1 MSCYIIEK
9 KDIKQVVLA
18 FRKFAVDQHTSLV
31 RIPGEVDHSDITELE
46 TMSRAGQI
54 LVDQN
59 YRSYNYRYEEE
70 LVTEVFEITGQD
82 LMYTKRLTPVET
94 LKALASYDYQAGE
107 TPDYEETAACKLA
120 NLIRYYAINAL
131 PGYEEAKWI

>member
-1 MSCYIIEK
+1 MSCYVIDK
-9 KDIKQVVLA
+9 KDMKKIVLA

-31 RIPGEVDHSDITELE
+31 RIPGEVEHSDITELE
-46 TMSRAGQI
+46 TMSRVGQI

-59 YRSYNYRYEEE
+59 YRSYNYRYHEKTEP
-70 LVTEVFEITGQD
+70 EVFEITGQD
-82 LMYTKRLTPVET
+82 LMYVPRLTPVET
-94 LKALASYDYQAGE
+94 LKALASYDYQSGE

>member
-1 MSCYIIEK
+1 MSCYVIDK
-9 KDIKQVVLA
+9 KDMKKIVLA
-18 FRKFAVDQHTSLV
+18 FRKFAAAQHTYKV
-31 RIPGEVDHSDITELE
+31 RIPGDEDYSDLSEIE
-46 TMSRAGQI
+46 TMSRVGQI

-59 YRSYNYRYEEE
+59 YRSYNYRYKEKTEP
-70 LVTEVFEITGQD
+70 EVFEITGQD
-82 LMYTKRLTPVET
+82 LMYAQRLTPVET

-107 TPDYEETAACKLA
+107 TPDYRETAACKLA

>member
-1 MSCYIIEK
+1 MSCYIIDK
-9 KDIKQVVLA
+9 KDIKKIVLA
-18 FRKFAVDQHTSLV
+18 FRKFAAAQHTSLV
-31 RIPGEVDHSDITELE
+31 RIPGDEDYSDLSEIGTK
-46 TMSRAGQI
+46 SRVGQI

-59 YRSYNYRYEEE
+59 YRSYNYRYEETLE
-70 LVTEVFEITGQD
+70 PEVFEITGQD
-82 LMYTKRLTPVET
+82 LMYIKRLTPVET
-94 LKALASYDYQAGE
+94 LKALASYDYQSGE

>member
-18 FRKFAVDQHTSLV
+18 FRQFASAQHTPMV
-31 RIPGEVDHSDITELE
+31 RIPGDQDYSDITEIE
-46 TMSRAGQI
+46 TMSRVGQI

-59 YRSYNYRYEEE
+59 YRSYNYRYDEE

-94 LKALASYDYQAGE
+94 LKALTSYDYQASE
-107 TPDYEETAACKLA
+107 TPDYLETNARALVD
-120 NLIRYYAINAL
+120 LIRHYAIEAL
-131 PGYEEAKWI
+131 PGYEEARWI